1 MFAVCLPVKINKL
14 AAGVAAASLLCAL
27 AWSPAVAVTPAERGQ
42 WQAAMG
48 ESGLRRIYSAG
59 GDMGEIVNRVVS
71 YQTAARVWQSQ
82 QNRPN
87 PPAPGD
93 ISSRTDSWAAQND
106 TLIPIADQLARPLY
120 ARVMV
125 RLAGREEEGL
135 IRSRSDRLDLGVL
148 YAPTSRSYIGVGIAA
163 EESSS
168 DVLYADGRARGQTFG
183 PRFDAGIVLG
193 PVWAAGIRYDYL
205 HYNGESEVNVQTPV
219 GRLNISRPA
228 WYQRQYLQANLNARF
243 NRSRLSWLPEGA
255 TLTFANTLQ
264 MIRTHHDTVTNSL
277 GQRTSEP
284 FGNNENLTL
293 LRSGLQLNWS
303 LTADGIW
310 TAFSQVAFDYEVE
323 TNMNF
328 PIDDRAGVVASAA
341 VVRQIGRGKRVQV
354 LLDRFQH
361 MNDDRSR
368 NSITLIGVID
378 F

>member
-1 MFAVCLPVKINKL
+1 MSAVCNQGKRKKL
-14 AAGVAAASLLCAL
+14 VMAIAVSLLSSAAATSAM
-27 AWSPAVAVTPAERGQ
+27 AVTPQERGQ

-48 ESGLRRIYSAG
+48 EAGLRRIYSAG

-71 YQTAARVWQSQ
+71 YQTAARVWQSA
-82 QNRPN
+82 QNGPN
-87 PPAPGD
+87 PPAPED
-93 ISSRTDSWAAQND
+93 MRSRTDSWAAQND
-106 TLIPIADQLARPLY
+106 TLIPIADNLSRPLY

-125 RLAGREEEGL
+125 RMAGREEEDL
-135 IRSRSDRLDLGVL
+135 MRSRSDRLDLGLL
-148 YAPTSRSYIGVGIAA
+148 YAPTSTSYIGVGIAA

-183 PRFDAGIVLG
+183 PRFDAGVVLG
-193 PVWAAGIRYDYL
+193 PVWAFGIRYDYL
-205 HYNGESEVNVQTPV
+205 HYNGESEVNVMTGA
-219 GRLNISRPA
+219 GRTNIGRPA
-228 WYQRQYLQANLNARF
+228 YYQRQYLQANLNARF

-277 GQRTSEP
+277 GQRTTEP
-284 FGNNENLTL
+284 FGNNERLTL
-293 LRSGLQLNWS
+293 LRSGLQLNWN
-303 LTADGIW
+303 LTADGRW
-310 TAFSQVAFDYEVE
+310 SAFSQLALDYEVE

-328 PIDDRAGVVASAA
+328 PIDDRAGAVASAA
-341 VVRQIGRGKRVQV
+341 IVRQIARGKRVQI

-368 NSITLIGVID
+368 NSVTLIGVID